1 MKEYSTPTLRKW
13 INEILDT
20 GKDLTE
26 WEDHFVKSV
35 DEQLGRVGKLSPRQQ
50 EILEGIYAN
59 KTK

>member
-1 MKEYSTPTLRKW
+1 MKEYSAPTLRKW

-50 EILEGIYAN
+50 EILEGIYSN